1 MSHNV
6 YILFKHLSY
15 LKIYGE
21 INWQLIGDRLLLG
34 VIARKL
40 FLSTQLKSTGVWPL
54 EQGLQGPYRH
64 KYWWWSLSGPQSQ
77 GLQPSNRLIWPWFMA
92 WIWGQKAWNQHWMI
106 VTSGVVMISED
117 SGNLTGI
124 SILMEPKLVPESLLV
139 KVDFYHQQCHQ
150 RGQFLVTRGTNFLL
164 NWNAHSGGWLSPLE
178 WWRSARTPGTSSASA
193 SGEGRHSVL
202 ASILFR

>member
-1 MSHNV
+1 MV
-6 YILFKHLSY
+6 KF
-15 LKIYGE
+15 
-21 INWQLIGDRLLLG
+21 NWQLIGDRLLLG

-106 VTSGVVMISED
+106 VTSGVVMISKD

-150 RGQFLVTRGTNFLL
+150 RGQFLVTRWTNFLSPEGPISCSTEMHIQGDDCHL
-164 NWNAHSGGWLSPLE
+164 WGGDDQQGLREPHRHQHRGRGATLSLPLYC
-178 WWRSARTPGTSSASA
+178 PGI
-193 SGEGRHSVL
+193 R
-202 ASILFR
+202 RC